1 RCVAFALSLDDLE
14 KGIGM
19 IREMADKAGRSVGFA
34 PRNMLALA
42 DRPKGSGRSAFEGS
56 TDEVAAGV
64 RRVRALGCEWM
75 TFDLPRGDVAG
86 MTRTMER
93 LAKEVRPAV

>member
-1 RCVAFALSLDDLE
+1 VT
-14 KGIGM
+14 
-19 IREMADKAGRSVGFA
+19 IRELAGKAGRSVGCA

-42 DRPKGSGRSAFEGS
+42 DKAKGGGRGAFEGS
-56 TDEVAAGV
+56 VDEVAGDI
-64 RRVRALGCEWM
+64 RRIGSLGCEWM

-86 MTRTMER
+86 MTRAMER